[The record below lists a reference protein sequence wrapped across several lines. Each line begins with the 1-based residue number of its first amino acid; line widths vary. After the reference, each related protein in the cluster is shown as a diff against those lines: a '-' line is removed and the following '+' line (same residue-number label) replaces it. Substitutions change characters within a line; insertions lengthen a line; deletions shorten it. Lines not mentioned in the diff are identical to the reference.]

1 MSSVNT
7 ETPPTLSI
15 CIIIDVPE
23 RGSPDTMV
31 TKLDALAVTAILVVL
46 LGSREVEVQGA
57 DLGAV

>member
-1 MSSVNT
+1 
-7 ETPPTLSI
+7 
-15 CIIIDVPE
+15 
-23 RGSPDTMV
+23 MV